1 MKSNTHKI
9 VIQFQI
15 STIIFEITCLTQL
28 SNLESPGKV
37 WWPIKKIFSKSKL
50 LYRIII
56 LTDPSGD
63 CVVQL
68 PFSFFSASTET
79 VHRLFTF
86 CFETSKS
93 FVRKWL

>member
-15 STIIFEITCLTQL
+15 CTIIFEITCLTQL

-37 WWPIKKIFSKSKL
+37 WWPIKKIFGKSKL

-79 VHRLFTF
+79 VHRLFAF
-86 CFETSKS
+86 SFETSKS
-93 FVRKWL
+93 FVSKWL